1 MYTADLLRSSFLD
14 FEILKLEEHDSHTS
28 EGKGHLGM
36 AAVSISWPANHAE
49 IVPHHEQGGEYDGN
63 KKL

>member
-28 EGKGHLGM
+28 EGKGRLGM
-36 AAVSISWPANHAE
+36 AALINLVARKPR
-49 IVPHHEQGGEYDGN
+49 
-63 KKL
+63 